1 MSNNIVYNQSS
12 RLLTR
17 ADRQRRCMVWHA
29 GFEHSREASAIAQQ
43 IHKLTTAAI
52 PQSED
57 QATRQI
63 VAKLKKEYAKLT
75 GEPFDD
81 DKADGEQNN

>member
-1 MSNNIVYNQSS
+1 MSNNIVCNQSS

-17 ADRQRRCMVWHA
+17 ADRQRRMVWHA

-57 QATRQI
+57 QTTRQI
-63 VAKLKKEYAKLT
+63 VAKLKKEYEKLT

-81 DKADGEQNN
+81 EKADGEQSN